1 MINLMVSNVLSAVLI
16 ILSVILLVCMVK
28 AIKGPRIADRVVC
41 VNMMGTIVIIMVAVL
56 AIKLDEG
63 YLADISLIY
72 AMISFLAV
80 VVLCRICM
88 GVYLERQH
96 KGSKDASDNSIA
108 GENDAMAAS
117 GELKEGE

>member
-96 KGSKDASDNSIA
+96 KGSKDASDNSIV